1 MNNKQKVKNF
11 WEEASCGEDLY
22 LKGFNKDDYLL
33 QSKIRYEL
41 EPQIIEF
48 AEFKKF
54 NSLKTLEIGVGLG
67 SDHMMLAKN
76 GARLSGVDIT
86 ERAIAHTKRRFELLN
101 LNSEL
106 QIGDAENLPFKGEC
120 FDSIYSWGVIHHSP
134 NTQKSIN
141 EIYRVLKKD
150 GFAKI
155 MIYYLSD
162 QEGHKIEYR
171 QQVPAEIS
179 VRYIRDD
186 IALTADEYN
195 PEFNIG
201 LEEGKKNVQL
211 ILNGRKLNP
220 DEKLKAGIDIRNNDI
235 ILAEPEPEDE
245 EEQKLEEV
253 QEGGAKNH
261 KRKVRKKTNKK
272 RRKKTNKKRRISKSR
287 NRKHNIRKSNTCKRN
302 TRKRY

>member
-22 LKGFNKDDYLL
+22 LKGFNKEDYLL

-76 GARLSGVDIT
+76 GAILSGVDFT
-86 ERAIAHTKRRFELLN
+86 ERAIAHTKRRFKLLD

-106 QIGDAENLPFKGEC
+106 QIGDAENLPYKDKS

-141 EIYRVLKKD
+141 EIYRVLKKG

-155 MIYYLSD
+155 MIYNKHSLVGYMLW
-162 QEGHKIEYR
+162 I
-171 QQVPAEIS
+171 
-179 VRYIRDD
+179 RY
-186 IALTADEYN
+186 ALM
-195 PEFNIG
+195 
-201 LEEGKKNVQL
+201 
-211 ILNGRKLNP
+211 
-220 DEKLKAGIDIRNNDI
+220 KLKPHKNLREIYSKFLESPGTQAFSRIEAKAMLNKFKIISIDCPLTHADLLTSKAGQRHEG
-235 ILAEPEPEDE
+235 LLLTTARFFWPRWFF
-245 EEQKLEEV
+245 KLFM
-253 QEGGAKNH
+253 KNFGLGMMIH
-261 KRKVRKKTNKK
+261 VVKK
-272 RRKKTNKKRRISKSR
+272 
-287 NRKHNIRKSNTCKRN
+287 
-302 TRKRY
+302 